1 MESRIKKTIELH
13 DKGYNCAQ
21 AVACAYCDLVGMD
34 EQTALRA
41 TEAFG
46 AGMGGMQATCGAV
59 SGAVF
64 LAGLKNADG
73 VVEAPKS
80 KAATYK
86 LSKTI
91 VEAFQKK
98 HGTTVCCE
106 LKAKDPEYWEVVDK
120 QNHIR
125 LIRALEVC
133 RQTGKTFTSF
143 RLG

>member
-1 MESRIKKTIELH
+1 MESRINKTIELH

-21 AVACAYCDLVGMD
+21 AVACTYCDLVGMD
-34 EQTALRA
+34 EKTALCA

-80 KAATYK
+80 KGKTYQ
-86 LSKTI
+86 LSKAI
-91 VEAFQKK
+91 VENFRQKN
-98 HGTTVCCE
+98 GTIVCCE
-106 LKAKDPEYWEVVDK
+106 LKAVNPD
-120 QNHIR
+120 
-125 LIRALEVC
+125 
-133 RQTGKTFTSF
+133 TGKPTRSCAGCITDAAAIAEEVLFSE
-143 RLG
+143 

>member
-21 AVACAYCDLVGMD
+21 AVACAYCDLVGID
-34 EQTALRA
+34 EKTALCA

-64 LAGLKNADG
+64 LAGMKNADG
-73 VVEAPKS
+73 VVGAPRS

-91 VEAFQKK
+91 VDAFHTKN
-98 HGTTVCCE
+98 GTVICKE
-106 LKAKDPEYWEVVDK
+106 LKAVNPK
-120 QNHIR
+120 
-125 LIRALEVC
+125 
-133 RQTGKTFTSF
+133 TGTAKRSCDACIMDAAEIAETILFSE
-143 RLG
+143 

>member
-21 AVACAYCDLVGMD
+21 AVACAYCDLVGID
-34 EQTALRA
+34 EKTALCA

-73 VVEAPKS
+73 VVGAPRS
-80 KAATYK
+80 KTSTYK

-98 HGTTVCCE
+98 NGTVICKE
-106 LKAKDPEYWEVVDK
+106 LKAKDPETGEVKRSCDGC
-120 QNHIR
+120 IMDAAA
-125 LIRALEVC
+125 IAEVIL
-133 RQTGKTFTSF
+133 FSES
-143 RLG
+143 